1 LSRRQLVTLPMHN
14 FQPFAL
20 LLVIAALTIGL
31 PAGLYLLLTRKR
43 RATLHEI
50 RDSARSRG
58 WNFQMRHWTGNP
70 VAFRMDARSRTSLRM
85 VIKSGSARGYD
96 PGWNATL
103 SVRLP
108 ELAGEPDVLI
118 VPRATSRDS
127 GVKMRGVS
135 PETQAK
141 VAAFSGLAASAI
153 RLLREGRETTTGY
166 ALFDKTY
173 QLSTLGVNWQPVVDA
188 RLAERM
194 VSWPAGAVAL
204 HTLLAWRDPFG
215 FYIEARLPAPP
226 NWATICYLVGLAEE
240 LCARLPAG
248 RSVEPP
254 KNIVDRLIMAVMGKR

>member
-1 LSRRQLVTLPMHN
+1 MHGL
-14 FQPFAL
+14 QPL
-20 LLVIAALTIGL
+20 TVLLVIVALTIGL
-31 PAGLYLLLTRKR
+31 PVFLYLLLTRKR
-43 RATLHEI
+43 RATVHDV
-50 RDSARSRG
+50 RDNARARG
-58 WNFQMRHWTGNP
+58 WHFQMRHWTGNP
-70 VAFRMDARSRTSLRM
+70 VAFRLDARSRTSLRM

-103 SVRLP
+103 SVRFP

-118 VPRATSRDS
+118 MPRATSRDS

-135 PETQAK
+135 QETQAK

-153 RLLREGRETTTGY
+153 RLLREGRETSTGC
-166 ALFDKTY
+166 AAFDQAY
-173 QLSTLGVNWQPVVDA
+173 QLSTLGVSWQPLVDA

-254 KNIVDRLIMAVMGKR
+254 KNMVDRLIMAVMGKR